1 MLQRDSLSTGLPIE
15 NSPPG
20 IQTIPG
26 GALAGAAVV
35 FGIVGSKDKAVTTV
49 GSFDG
54 EADGFIAWTV

>member
-1 MLQRDSLSTGLPIE
+1 MLQRDSLSRGLPIE

-26 GALAGAAVV
+26 GAFAGAGVE
-35 FGIVGSKDKAVTTV
+35 FGIVGSKDRAVTVV

-54 EADGFIAWTV
+54 NADGFMAWTV